1 MNGGF
6 IRIINAAYSQ
16 NLDEEVASAARDF
29 HACGTTITS
38 SHRGLIRH
46 LMQHKH
52 AAPFEMVEF
61 KFHIKMPTYE
71 AYQYFGHRAAT
82 IVTNTC
88 LMKDG
93 SLIYQVASEDRQSKY
108 TEFYWVVNLNTLL
121 NHLENHLDST
131 YTYKIFNLIKELV
144 PITLEAFIDFRI
156 ARTQEPDF
164 IGKFKFLKL

>member
-6 IRIINAAYSQ
+6 IHVINTAHSQ
-16 NLDEEVASAARDF
+16 NLDEEVAAAARVF
-29 HACGTTITS
+29 QACGTTIAS

-46 LMQHKH
+46 LMRHKH

-82 IVTNTC
+82 LVSDTC

-93 SLIYQVASEDRQSKY
+93 SIIYQLSASNSKY
-108 TEFYWVVNLNTLL
+108 VEFYWVVNLNSLL
-121 NHLENHLDST
+121 DHLENHLGST

-144 PITLEAFIDFRI
+144 PITLEAFIDFRV
-156 ARTQEPDF
+156 TPNQEPDF
-164 IGKFKFLKL
+164 INKFKFLEL

>member
-6 IRIINAAYSQ
+6 IRVVNTVPSQ
-16 NLDEEVASAARDF
+16 NLDEEVAGAARVF
-29 HACGTTITS
+29 QACGTTITG

-71 AYQYFGHRAAT
+71 AYQYFGHRAAAV
-82 IVTNTC
+82 VTNTF
-88 LMKDG
+88 LMPDG
-93 SLIYQVASEDRQSKY
+93 SLIYQHVDIGQAKY
-108 TEFYWVVNLNTLL
+108 IEFYWVVNLNSLL
-121 NHLENHLDST
+121 NHLEMHMDST

-144 PITLEAFIDFRI
+144 PITLEAFIDFRVP
-156 ARTQEPDF
+156 TTGEPDF